1 MYVLVTMQEI
11 RITRMVAMGV
21 QFSNPE
27 INLVLDL
34 LHHYFGDPLPIDYE
48 PLTELGLVGIIII
61 FIVSMKHKE

>member
-1 MYVLVTMQEI
+1 
-11 RITRMVAMGV
+11 MVAMGV

-48 PLTELGLVGIIII
+48 PLTELGLFGIIII
-61 FIVSMKHKE
+61 FSMKQEE